1 MNALPLPRI
10 VCIAG
15 TDTDAGKTVVTAG
28 LLRAFGRCGV
38 AAQAIKPVQTG
49 CLAGQPAG
57 NDAGVYAAA
66 APGATIRTLHS
77 FARPCSPHLAAS
89 LEGKTLSIDS
99 IADEIFH
106 CSRNSAIALV
116 EGSGGLLVPVN
127 SGATFLDLFAQLD
140 APVILVVAN
149 RLGAINHTLLSLEA
163 LASRN
168 IQTHGIVLVETTPA
182 LTVEE
187 QEMRQNNGQTIAAF
201 GKVPVLASLPH
212 CEALAS
218 AQWERAWEAIATCL
232 MPLARDLLTS
242 RVGDAETPL
251 TEFDKLHLWHPYT
264 SAVNPLPV
272 YEAVATSGTHIHLRD
287 GTRLVDGMASW
298 WAAIHGYNVPR
309 LQQALI
315 RQTRTMPHVMFGG
328 LTHEPAV
335 TLGRKLLALAPE
347 GLSRVFFA
355 DSGSVAVEVALK
367 MAVQFQQATG
377 RVEKTTCMT
386 FRGGY
391 HGDTLG
397 AMSVCDPVNGMHT
410 LFQAILPQQVFVD
423 RPECAFDAPWR
434 PEFREGLEQAF
445 AVHAP
450 TAAAFILEPVVQG
463 AGGMWL
469 YHPEYLR
476 VVRELCDRHGV
487 LLIADEIATG
497 FGRTGKMFACQW
509 AGISPDILCVGKA
522 LTGGVMSLAATLATD
537 RVACGI
543 SRGGG
548 VLMHG
553 PTFMGNPLACAVAS
567 ASLDLLVETPW
578 QERLARMQE
587 LLMQGL
593 APCRLLPGVNN
604 VRVLGGI
611 GVVEMESPVNVAQLQ
626 KYFICQWGVWI
637 RPFARLIYVMPP
649 YCTPEREV
657 NLLTQAIT
665 GAVQEGAWQ

>member
-1 MNALPLPRI
+1 MNAFPMPRL

-28 LLRAFGRCGV
+28 LLRALGRCGV

-49 CLAGQPAG
+49 CSAGQPAG
-57 NDAGVYAAA
+57 NDAGVYAVA
-66 APGATIRTLHS
+66 APGAIIRTLHS
-77 FARPCSPHLAAS
+77 FAKPCSPHLAAS
-89 LEGKTLSIDS
+89 LEGKKLSIGTL
-99 IADEIFH
+99 ADEILH
-106 CSRNSAIALV
+106 SARDSDITLV

-127 SGATFLDLFAQLD
+127 HEATFFDLFALLD
-140 APVILVVAN
+140 APIILAVAN
-149 RLGAINHTLLSLEA
+149 QLGAINHALLSLEA

-168 IQTHGIVLVETTPA
+168 MQVLGIVLVETTPS
-182 LTVEE
+182 LTEEE
-187 QEMRQNNGQTIAAF
+187 QEMRENNGQTIAAF
-201 GKVPVLASLPH
+201 GKVSVLATIPY
-212 CEALAS
+212 CEAIAS
-218 AQWERAWEAIATCL
+218 TQQERAWEMVASCL
-232 MPLARDLLTS
+232 MPLAEGLLAFQ
-242 RVGDAETPL
+242 AEETGTAL
-251 TEFDKLHLWHPYT
+251 TEFDKSHLWHPYT

-287 GTRLVDGMASW
+287 GSRLVDGMASW

-309 LQQALI
+309 LQEALI

-335 TLGRKLLALAPE
+335 TLGKKLLALAPE
-347 GLSRVFFA
+347 GLNRVFFA

-367 MAVQFQQATG
+367 MAVQFQQAQG
-377 RVEKTTCMT
+377 KAEKTTCMT

-410 LFQAILPQQVFVD
+410 LFQGVLPQQVFIE
-423 RPECAFDAPWR
+423 RPECAFDAAWR
-434 PEFREGLEQAF
+434 SEFREGLERAF
-445 AVHAP
+445 AAHAS
-450 TAAAFILEPVVQG
+450 TVAAFILEPVAQG

-522 LTGGVMSLAATLATD
+522 LTGGVMSLAATLATE

-543 SRGGG
+543 SQDGG

-567 ASLDLLVETPW
+567 ASLDLLVESPW
-578 QERLARMQE
+578 QARLAHMQE
-587 LLMQGL
+587 LLTQGL
-593 APCRLLPGVNN
+593 AGCGHLPGVKD

-626 KYFICQWGVWI
+626 KYFISQWGVWI

-649 YCTPEREV
+649 YCTPEHEV
-657 NLLTQAIT
+657 ILLTQAIT
-665 GAVQEGAWQ
+665 AAVRERAWQ